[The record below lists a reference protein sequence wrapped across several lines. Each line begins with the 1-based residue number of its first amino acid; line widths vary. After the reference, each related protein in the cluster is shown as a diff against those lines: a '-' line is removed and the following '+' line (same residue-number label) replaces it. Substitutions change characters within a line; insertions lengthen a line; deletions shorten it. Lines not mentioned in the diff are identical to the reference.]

1 MTSKGN
7 HLDNDVKKFLEF
19 MKAKYVK
26 KNDKTG
32 EYPKRVT
39 HTLLGHLHETSPY
52 RGCFH
57 ISGRDYDR
65 FLQLYKSVYGKIP
78 LHLVERPNETGN
90 MVGPYIVDI
99 DYKTNV
105 EDRLYNKSHI
115 EKIVKICNKIFS
127 QYLDMEKSK
136 LKAYILEKDS
146 PSFDVKNKNYKDGF
160 HIYYNIPLSVN
171 KRMFFF
177 DKIKDEI
184 KKQDIFGDIEQT
196 SDYDDIV
203 DESVMISNGVLMFG
217 SQKEGRNPYKLTG
230 VYDSQMIEEDVDDYD
245 DPEFLID
252 LFSLQQY
259 TDDEDTEFIEKFK
272 DKEEELNKAV
282 YSREDKKKK
291 KELKK
296 IEKDNTSV
304 KVSETKNIYSPNNP
318 YPLDNMP
325 EEYKNIL
332 DMVEM
337 LSVTRATKYQTWIRV
352 GWTLYNIS
360 PRLYNVYIHFSR
372 KAPNFNEK
380 SCFDIW
386 NSAKND
392 GNGLTI
398 SSLKIW
404 AKEDNPKEY
413 EEKFFSKL
421 RELVLRIENPN
432 HDELANIIYEMY
444 GDIYKCASITKNS
457 WFEFQNHR
465 WVYVDSAYTLQ
476 ERISCE
482 VSKQLHQT
490 SDYLYNKISQENN
503 GLQKDYYKKQTKNL
517 WDTILKLKDQNY
529 STTLIKACARKFHDP
544 KFEEN
549 LDSNPYLIGFENG
562 VFDLRTEEITTDD
575 GNKKKIYVGFRNGLP
590 DDKLTFSTGYD
601 YNDYYEN
608 DKIIKTIDEF
618 IKKIQPQ
625 DDMREYVLRLFASC
639 LDGKNRD
646 QQFRIFTGHGSNG
659 KSKLI
664 DLLSAALGDYGGVL
678 KPTFLTTKDNN
689 PEGATPSLSK
699 TKGKRF
705 IALQEPE
712 GDSSIQVGKMKGLTG
727 GDKIITRG
735 LFQGSIEFVPQ
746 FKMILVCN
754 KLPKIPS
761 DDGGT
766 WRRIRVTPFKSKFV
780 KSKNEVNKE
789 KHHYLADLSMDEE
802 KMKEWAPAFMWMLLN
817 IYYVKYIQPI
827 DENGG
832 LQEPEEVKEYTEKY
846 RKESDILFEFIREN
860 VKITDNEED
869 TEKITT
875 LFGMFKDWHRDFYNQ
890 SSKFSRKDLEEY
902 LIEKM
907 NIKVSKGLVYKVKG
921 TWENLCEE

>member
-7 HLDNDVKKFLEF
+7 QIDNDVKKFLEF
-19 MKAKYVK
+19 MKAKYLK

-39 HTLLGHLHETSPY
+39 HTLLGILHETSPY

-57 ISGRDYDR
+57 ISGKDYDR

-99 DYKTNV
+99 DYKTNH
-105 EDRLYNKSHI
+105 EDRIY
-115 EKIVKICNKIFS
+115 EKKHFESIIKICNKIFN
-127 QYLDMEKSK
+127 QYLDVDKSK
-136 LKAYILEKDS
+136 LKAYVLEKDS
-146 PSFDVKNKNYKDGF
+146 PSYDTKNKNYKDGF
-160 HIYYNIPLSVN
+160 HVHYNIPLSVN
-171 KRMFFF
+171 KRLFFF
-177 DKIKDEI
+177 EKIKEEI
-184 KKQDIFGDIEQT
+184 IKQDIFGDIEQI

-230 VYDSQMIEEDVDDYD
+230 IYDSKINEEDVDDYD
-245 DPEFLID
+245 DPDFLIG

-259 TDDEDTEFIEKFK
+259 TDDEDTEFIDKYK
-272 DKEEELNKAV
+272 DKEKELNEKP

-291 KELKK
+291 EVKK
-296 IEKDNTSV
+296 IEKDNGSINN
-304 KVSETKNIYSPNNP
+304 SNTKTKYSPDNP
-318 YPLDNMP
+318 YSLNNLPD
-325 EEYKNIL
+325 EYKNVF
-332 DMVEM
+332 DMVDM
-337 LSVTRATKYQTWIRV
+337 LSVSRAKNFTSWVSAGIA
-352 GWTLYNIS
+352 LYNIS
-360 PRLYNVYIHFSR
+360 PRLYNVYIHFSK
-372 KAPNFNEK
+372 KAPNFDEDACYN
-380 SCFDIW
+380 IW
-386 NSAKND
+386 TSAKKYTD
-392 GNGLTI
+392 GPTI
-398 SSLKIW
+398 SSLKFW

-413 EEKFFSKL
+413 EEKFLGKL
-421 RELVLRIENPN
+421 RELVLKIENPN

-444 GDIYKCASITKNS
+444 GDTYKCASITKNS

-476 ERISCE
+476 EKISSE
-482 VSKQLHQT
+482 VAKQLHQT

-503 GLQKDYYKKQTKNL
+503 GLQKDFYKKQTKNL

-562 VFDLRTEEITTDD
+562 VFDLRLEEITDED
-575 GNKKKIYVGFRNGLP
+575 GNKRKVYVGFRKGMP
-590 DDKLTFSTGYD
+590 EDKLTFTTGYD
-601 YNDYYEN
+601 YVEYSED
-608 DKIIKTIDEF
+608 DKIVDNIDKF

-766 WRRIRVTPFKSKFV
+766 WRRIRATPFKSKFV
-780 KSKNEVNKE
+780 KSKNEVNHE
-789 KHHYLADLSMDEE
+789 KHHYLADLSIDEE

-817 IYYVKYIQPI
+817 IYYVRYIQPN
-827 DENGG
+827 DNGG

-860 VKITDNEED
+860 VKLTDNEAD

-875 LFGMFKDWHRDFYNQ
+875 LFDMFKDWHRDFYNQ
-890 SSKFSRKDLEEY
+890 STRFSRKDLEEY
-902 LIEKM
+902 LVEKM
-907 NIKVSKGLVYKVKG
+907 GIKVSKGLVYKVKG
-921 TWENLCEE
+921 TWENLCEEE